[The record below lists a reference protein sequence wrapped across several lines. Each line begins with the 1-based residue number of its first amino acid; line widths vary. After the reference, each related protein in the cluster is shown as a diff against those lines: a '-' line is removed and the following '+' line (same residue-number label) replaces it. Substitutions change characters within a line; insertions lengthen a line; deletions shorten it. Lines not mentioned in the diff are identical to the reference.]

1 MSNRIIKKIE
11 QMRLERGWSVYKLAE
26 VSGLSEKCIY
36 NWYQRN
42 TMPTVP
48 ALECI
53 CKAFGISM
61 AELFSDEKCI
71 VVGPEMQELFD
82 DWLSLSQEQREAL
95 KVMIKTMKG

>member
-1 MSNRIIKKIE
+1 MDNRIIKKIE

-26 VSGLSEKCIY
+26 ISNLSEKCIY

-48 ALECI
+48 ALECV
-53 CKAFGISM
+53 CKAFGITM
-61 AELFSDEKCI
+61 AELFSEDDCI
-71 VVGPEMQELFD
+71 VVGPEMKELFD
-82 DWLSLSQEQREAL
+82 DWLSLTQEQREAL